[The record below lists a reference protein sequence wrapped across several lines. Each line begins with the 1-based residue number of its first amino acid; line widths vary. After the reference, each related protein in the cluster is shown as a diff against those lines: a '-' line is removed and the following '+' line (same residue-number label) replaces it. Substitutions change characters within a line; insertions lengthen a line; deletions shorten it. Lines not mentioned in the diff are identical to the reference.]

1 MPVVPGDTFLL
12 TGGRV
17 ATPHLWVVLWG
28 PAGEDDAF
36 LVVMLTSDR
45 GYTDQTCIL
54 DVGDHPFIRHR
65 TSVDYK
71 VCSQWRA
78 ARIQEYINT
87 GVAKPRA
94 QMDAAVLQRIREG
107 FFRAGR
113 LPNTFL
119 RVAQEEFGVD
129 PPGRDTER

>member
-1 MPVVPGDTFLL
+1 MPTGPGDTFLL
-12 TGGRV
+12 MGGRV

-36 LVVMLTSDR
+36 LTVMLTTDR

-71 VCSQWRA
+71 VCSRWRGA
-78 ARIQEYINT
+78 KIDELVKT
-87 GVAKPRA
+87 GVAKPRDR
-94 QMDAAVLQRIREG
+94 MDAAVLERIRAG
-107 FFRAGR
+107 FFKAGR
-113 LPNTFL
+113 LPNTFMRIAL
-119 RVAQEEFGVD
+119 KEFGVE
-129 PPGRDTER
+129 PPQ